1 MTESNQ
7 QEKPAQNA
15 SGQSDLATELNRL
28 GENLGKLL
36 KATWESDERKTV
48 ERELKSGLEQL
59 SKQISTAVEQTQAD
73 HHVKKARETL
83 KDAWQTA
90 HGPQVLT
97 EMHMGLVDS
106 LKKLNDEVARRAE
119 PKPAHEVNADETAEP
134 APEAGEAAP
143 AEEVKPS

>member
-106 LKKLNDEVARRAE
+106 LKKLNDEVAKRAE
-119 PKPAHEVNADETAEP
+119 PKPAHEVKADEAGEP

>member
-7 QEKPAQNA
+7 QEKSAQNA

-119 PKPAHEVNADETAEP
+119 PKPAHEVKADEAAEP